1 MPSTSSLRFIK
12 MCSVLIVTSLYMYSW
27 GLHVRNNNDIVECNG
42 LHWNNLSYNGLS
54 LANYCVLCFTPGVAL
69 ATHETFN
76 YIPSQRAWRLTGS
89 AQLADLSLLGEVVPL
104 RHISIPR
111 RASFCID
118 HIKHRH
124 TMKGHSDTPDYA
136 NLLYRFVVTHVV
148 PLEITDIDIYES

>member
-1 MPSTSSLRFIK
+1 MPSTLSLRFIK

-89 AQLADLSLLGEVVPL
+89 AQLADLSLLREVVPL
-104 RHISIPR
+104 H
-111 RASFCID
+111 ASYFYSPACVVL
-118 HIKHRH
+118 HRSY
-124 TMKGHSDTPDYA
+124 KTPTYHEGS
-136 NLLYRFVVTHVV
+136 LWYTWLC
-148 PLEITDIDIYES
+148 